1 MSGTQLFISVDICSD
16 GIDILI
22 NSDLIVHKT

>member
-1 MSGTQLFISVDICSD
+1 MGDTQLFISVDICSD
-16 GIDILI
+16 GIDLLI